1 LTKRQEAILPARR
14 QKMRHS
20 ARSRA
25 IAFIAAHARKV
36 YFSVIQ
42 CHAIC
47 RFPIKIRRFFLAL
60 NRMGVESRTF
70 MAIDLKRLNQ
80 AQLNEL
86 IQRAETRKQEINREN
101 AGKVRAKLAALAKAE
116 GFTIE
121 ELFGTR
127 GRQGKGT
134 RRKAKPKYRN
144 PADHAQTWS
153 GRGKRPRWFNAA
165 LSAGKKE
172 KDLLI

>member
-1 LTKRQEAILPARR
+1 
-14 QKMRHS
+14 MRHS
-20 ARSRA
+20 ARSS
-25 IAFIAAHARKV
+25 AFVRRVGACAQV
-36 YFSVIQ
+36 YFNAIQ
-42 CHAIC
+42 CHANC
-47 RFPIKIRRFFLAL
+47 GFPLKWRHCFFGA
-60 NRMGVESRTF
+60 ESRTF
-70 MAIDLKRLNQ
+70 MAIDLKKLNQ
-80 AQLNEL
+80 TQLNEL
-86 IQRAETRKQEINREN
+86 IQRAQTRKQEINREN
-101 AGKVRAKLAALAKAE
+101 AGKVRAKLTALDKAE

-127 GRQGKGT
+127 GGQGKGT